1 MSFSYANLGTKTFS
15 SDMTGRSTRVISV
28 TSGKGGVGKSTVVA
42 NLAVEFEKRGQRVL
56 MFDGDLGMAN
66 LDIMFGMKPKYSVQD
81 VIDGSVEMRDIL
93 LHVTPSISLIPGGT
107 GLFELQKLPV
117 HAKQFLLDQVSD
129 LGTIYDVML
138 IDTAPGIA
146 DNVLYLNSAAQEI
159 VVVLTP
165 DPSSLTDAYA
175 LIKVLHQRQRES
187 KFSVVCNQVRDDA
200 DGQRVFER
208 LQSVIAQFLPVTL
221 TYRGAIPSDPSLRQ
235 CTRGQQIICKS
246 LPQAESARALSSL
259 AQALL
264 ESGVEQSHEVE
275 CKGSLQFFW
284 KQLIGAA

>member
-1 MSFSYANLGTKTFS
+1 MGFGSNSYGSKTFS

-28 TSGKGGVGKSTVVA
+28 TSGKGGVGKSTMVA
-42 NLAVEFEKRGQRVL
+42 NLASEFEKRGQRVL

-66 LDIMFGMKPKYSVQD
+66 LDIMFQVKPKYSVQD
-81 VIDGSVEMRDIL
+81 VIQGTVELREIL
-93 LHVTPSISLIPGGT
+93 VHVSSSLTLIPGGT
-107 GLFELQKLPV
+107 GLFELQKLPP
-117 HAKQFLLDQVSD
+117 HAKQTLLDQVSD

-159 VVVLTP
+159 VVLLTP

-187 KFSVVCNQVRDDA
+187 KFSVVCNQVRDEA
-200 DGQRVFER
+200 DGLRVFER
-208 LQSVIAQFLPVTL
+208 LQSVAAQFLPVTL
-221 TYRGAIPSDPSLRQ
+221 SYRGSVPMDPHLRQ
-235 CTRGQQIICKS
+235 CTRGQQIICRTV
-246 LPQAESARALSSL
+246 PQAESARALSKL
-259 AQALL
+259 ATALL
-264 ESGVEQSHEVE
+264 ENGQEQSQDVE

>member
-1 MSFSYANLGTKTFS
+1 MAFGSNSYGSKTFS

-42 NLAVEFEKRGQRVL
+42 NLAAEFEKRGQRVL

-66 LDIMFGMKPKYSVQD
+66 LDIMFQVKPKHSVHD
-81 VIDGSVEMRDIL
+81 VINGTVELRDIL
-93 LHVTPSISLIPGGT
+93 VHVSPSLTLIPGGT
-107 GLFELQKLPV
+107 GLFELQKLPP
-117 HAKQFLLDQVSD
+117 HAKQTLLDQVSD

-159 VVVLTP
+159 VVLLTP

-187 KFSVVCNQVRDDA
+187 KFSVVCNQVRDEA

-208 LQSVIAQFLPVTL
+208 LQSVAAQFLPVTL
-221 TYRGAIPSDPSLRQ
+221 SYRGAIPMDPHLRQ
-235 CTRGQQIICKS
+235 CTRGQQLICRS
-246 LPQAESARALSSL
+246 VPQAESARALSKL
-259 AQALL
+259 TTALL
-264 ESGVEQSHEVE
+264 ENGQEQSLEVE

>member
-1 MSFSYANLGTKTFS
+1 MSYSSGIYGTKRFS
-15 SDMTGRSTRVISV
+15 SDRTGRSTRVISV

-56 MFDGDLGMAN
+56 LFDGDLGMAN
-66 LDIMFGMKPKYSVQD
+66 LDVMFQVKPKFSVQNVISGD
-81 VIDGSVEMRDIL
+81 VELKDIL
-93 LHVTPSISLIPGGT
+93 VEISPSMSLIPGGS

-117 HAKQFLLDQVSD
+117 HAKQTLLDQVSD
-129 LGTIYDVML
+129 LGTIFDVML

-159 VVVLTP
+159 VVLLTP

-175 LIKVLHQRQRES
+175 LIKVLHQRQRET
-187 KFSVVCNQVRDDA
+187 KFSVVCNQVRDEA
-200 DGQRVFER
+200 DGQKVFER
-208 LQSVIAQFLPVTL
+208 LQSVAARFLPVTL
-221 TYRGAIPSDPSLRQ
+221 SYRGAIPSDPHLRQ
-235 CTRGQQIICKS
+235 CTRGQEIICRS
-246 LPQAESARALSSL
+246 VPHAESARALSKL
-259 AQALL
+259 TEVLL
-264 ESGVEQSHEVE
+264 ENGQEQSLEVE

>member
-1 MSFSYANLGTKTFS
+1 MSFSSFSTKTFS

-42 NLAVEFEKRGQRVL
+42 NLAVEFEKRGERVL

-66 LDIMFGMKPKYSVQD
+66 LDIMFQKKPEFSVQD
-81 VIDGSVEMRDIL
+81 VIEGSVEMRDIVL
-93 LHVTPSISLIPGGT
+93 QVTPSISLIPGGT
-107 GLFELQKLPV
+107 GLFELQKLPS
-117 HAKQFLLDQVSD
+117 HAKQLLLDQVSD

-159 VVVLTP
+159 VVLLTP

-187 KFSVVCNQVRDDA
+187 KFSIVCNQVRDEA

-208 LQSVIAQFLPVTL
+208 LQSVAARFLPVTL

-235 CTRGQQIICKS
+235 CTRGQQIVCNVFPHS
-246 LPQAESARALSSL
+246 ESARALSGL
-259 AQALL
+259 AQTLL
-264 ESGVEQSHEVE
+264 ENGVEQSLEVE